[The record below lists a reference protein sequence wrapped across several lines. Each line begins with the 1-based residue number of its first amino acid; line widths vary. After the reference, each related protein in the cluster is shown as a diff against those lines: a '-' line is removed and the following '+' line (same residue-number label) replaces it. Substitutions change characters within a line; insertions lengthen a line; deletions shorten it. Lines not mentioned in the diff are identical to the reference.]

1 MASFY
6 QTHEG
11 RLTLDKFFNI
21 IIFNVEVVMSDKIE
35 MGEGKPKKL
44 EGIEPTDVEKVGK
57 LNKDALS
64 NFAQKKFGYKPN
76 LLKHISILRGELVMK
91 CQVALGEIAEDEYT
105 DDETR
110 IAIEKV
116 IPRYLKHPV
125 NGRINPASPQLLKRT
140 DLIPC
145 TKDGKPLRS
154 HEYYIPVDKPNNKA
168 NSGNEL
174 ERLAAGMERQIV

>member
-1 MASFY
+1 
-6 QTHEG
+6 
-11 RLTLDKFFNI
+11 
-21 IIFNVEVVMSDKIE
+21 MSDNKFE
-35 MGEGKPKKL
+35 MGEGKAKKL
-44 EGIEPTDVEKVGK
+44 EGIEPQDVEKIGK

-64 NFAQKKFGYKPN
+64 SFAQRKFGYKPN

-91 CQVALGEIAEDEYT
+91 CQVALGEIVEDEYT

-116 IPRYLKHPV
+116 IPRFLKHPV

-145 TKDGKPLRS
+145 TRDGKPLRS
-154 HEYYIPVDKPNNKA
+154 HEYYIPDDKPANNP
-168 NSGNEL
+168 SSRNER
-174 ERLAAGMERQIV
+174 ERMAAGMERQIV